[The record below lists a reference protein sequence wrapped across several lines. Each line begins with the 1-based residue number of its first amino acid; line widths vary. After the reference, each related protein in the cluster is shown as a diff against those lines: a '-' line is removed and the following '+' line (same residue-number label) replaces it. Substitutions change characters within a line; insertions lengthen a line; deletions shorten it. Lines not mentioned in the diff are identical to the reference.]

1 MTGDAGGESDSLQPD
16 AAYYARASFID
27 DPDRRANHA
36 MVALMDDAVGNIT
49 AALRARE
56 MWGHTLL
63 LWSSDNGGAV
73 HLGGGANTYPLR
85 GGYYNNWEGGIR
97 VGRCPHR
104 SCTRSWRASF
114 TKRTGALP
122 SNGSSAQPCAGML
135 LAIVSS

>member
-49 AALRARE
+49 TALRARE
-56 MWGHTLL
+56 MWGRTLL

-97 VGRCPHR
+97 VAALLAG
-104 SCTRSWRASF
+104 
-114 TKRTGALP
+114 GALP
-122 SNGSSAQPCAGML
+122 ASVLHTKLEGVIHEADWCAAL
-135 LAIVSS
+135 E